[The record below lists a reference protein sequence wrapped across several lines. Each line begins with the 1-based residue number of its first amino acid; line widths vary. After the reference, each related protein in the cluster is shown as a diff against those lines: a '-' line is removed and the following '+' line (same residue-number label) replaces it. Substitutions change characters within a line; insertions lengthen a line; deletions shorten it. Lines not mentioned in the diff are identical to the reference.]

1 MKTMVALRKGEF
13 DTQQQYFSDDD
24 FDFDEE
30 GLIHSKTGK
39 TYKDLVREEVAGK
52 MAGEAS

>member
-1 MKTMVALRKGEF
+1 MQAMVDIRQGNMKKEEA
-13 DTQQQYFSDDD
+13 YFSDDD